1 MSRFDKEALGN
12 ELREGIAS
20 LGLPLNDEQV
30 EKMLAYLALL
40 VKWNSVYNL
49 TSIRDPHDM
58 VKQHL
63 LDSLSA
69 VHAFTQA
76 KNILDVGSGGGLP
89 GIVLAIVFPTASVT
103 MIDGG
108 GLPGIVLA
116 IVFPTASV
124 TMIDIVNK
132 KTAFLTQVKAELKL
146 KNVTVHTGRVELL
159 KVEYLFDVI
168 TSRAFSELNNFI
180 NWSQHL
186 LTEDGRFLA
195 MKGVSPIQEIERL
208 PEGWE
213 VESIEPLQ
221 VPGLNVERHLVHV
234 KKLDSVTL
242 LS

>member
-1 MSRFDKEALGN
+1 MSRFDKDALGQ
-12 ELREGIAS
+12 ELRDGIGH
-20 LGLPLNDEQV
+20 LGLPLNEDQV

-89 GIVLAIVFPTASVT
+89 GIVLAIVFPN
-103 MIDGG
+103 
-108 GLPGIVLA
+108 
-116 IVFPTASV
+116 ASV

-146 KNVTVHTGRVELL
+146 RNVTVHTGRVELL
-159 KVEYLFDVI
+159 KVEQAFDVI

-180 NWSQHL
+180 NWSHHL
-186 LTEDGRFLA
+186 LAEDGRFLA
-195 MKGVSPIQEIERL
+195 MKGISPTQEIERL
-208 PEGWE
+208 PVGWE

-221 VPGLNVERHLVHV
+221 VPGLQVERHLVHV
-234 KKLDSVTL
+234 KKAD
-242 LS
+242 

>member
-12 ELREGIAS
+12 ELRDGIAS
-20 LGLPLNDEQV
+20 LGLPLNEEQV
-30 EKMLAYLALL
+30 EKMLSYLALL
-40 VKWNSVYNL
+40 IKWNSVYNL

-103 MIDGG
+103 MID
-108 GLPGIVLA
+108 
-116 IVFPTASV
+116 
-124 TMIDIVNK
+124 IVNK

-159 KVEYLFDVI
+159 KVEHKFDVI

-180 NWSQHL
+180 NWSHHL

-195 MKGVSPIQEIERL
+195 MKGVSPTQEIERL

-221 VPGLNVERHLVHV
+221 VPGLDVERHLVHV
-234 KKLDSVTL
+234 KKLAL
-242 LS
+242 AN

>member
-103 MIDGG
+103 MID
-108 GLPGIVLA
+108 
-116 IVFPTASV
+116 
-124 TMIDIVNK
+124 IVNK

-159 KVEYLFDVI
+159 KVEHQFDVI

>member
-1 MSRFDKEALGN
+1 MKGFDKVALGA
-12 ELREGIAS
+12 ELSAGVAS
-20 LGLPLNDEQV
+20 LGLPITEEQI

-76 KNILDVGSGGGLP
+76 KNVLDVGSGGGLP
-89 GIVLAIVFPTASVT
+89 GIILAIVFPSTS
-103 MIDGG
+103 I
-108 GLPGIVLA
+108 
-116 IVFPTASV
+116 S
-124 TMIDIVNK
+124 MIDIVNK

-159 KVEYLFDVI
+159 KVENKFDVI
-168 TSRAFSELNNFI
+168 TSRAFSELNNFV
-180 NWSQHL
+180 NWSHHL
-186 LTEDGRFLA
+186 LQEGGRFLA
-195 MKGVSPIQEIERL
+195 MKGVSPSHEIERL

-213 VESIEPLQ
+213 VENIEPLH
-221 VPGLNVERHLVHV
+221 VPGLHVERHLVV
-234 KKLDSVTL
+234 IRKSEN
-242 LS
+242 

>member
-20 LGLPLNDEQV
+20 LGLPLNEEQV

-40 VKWNSVYNL
+40 IKWNSVYNL

-89 GIVLAIVFPTASVT
+89 GIVLAIVFPAT
-103 MIDGG
+103 
-108 GLPGIVLA
+108 
-116 IVFPTASV
+116 SV

-159 KVEYLFDVI
+159 KVEHKFDVI

-186 LTEDGRFLA
+186 LAEDGRFFA
-195 MKGVSPIQEIERL
+195 MKGVSPTQEIERL
-208 PEGWE
+208 PAGWE

-221 VPGLNVERHLVHV
+221 VPSLDVERHLVHV
-234 KKLDSVTL
+234 KRLASAN
-242 LS
+242 

>member
-20 LGLPLNDEQV
+20 LGLPLNEDQV

-40 VKWNSVYNL
+40 IKWNSVYNL

-89 GIVLAIVFPTASVT
+89 GIVLAIVFPA
-103 MIDGG
+103 
-108 GLPGIVLA
+108 
-116 IVFPTASV
+116 ASV
-124 TMIDIVNK
+124 TMIDIVSK

-159 KVEYLFDVI
+159 KVEHKFDVI

-180 NWSQHL
+180 NWSHHL
-186 LTEDGRFLA
+186 LAEDGRFLA
-195 MKGVSPIQEIERL
+195 MKGVSPTQEIERL
-208 PEGWE
+208 PEAWE

-234 KKLDSVTL
+234 KKLVSIN
-242 LS
+242 

>member
-103 MIDGG
+103 MID
-108 GLPGIVLA
+108 
-116 IVFPTASV
+116 
-124 TMIDIVNK
+124 IVNK

-159 KVEYLFDVI
+159 KVEHQFDVI

-213 VESIEPLQ
+213 VERIEPLQ

-234 KKLDSVTL
+234 KKLDSVT
-242 LS
+242 

>member
-20 LGLPLNDEQV
+20 LDLPLNEDQV

-40 VKWNSVYNL
+40 IKWNSVYNL

-103 MIDGG
+103 MID
-108 GLPGIVLA
+108 
-116 IVFPTASV
+116 
-124 TMIDIVNK
+124 IVNK

-159 KVEYLFDVI
+159 KVEHKFDVI
-168 TSRAFSELNNFI
+168 TSRAFSELSNFI

-186 LTEDGRFLA
+186 LAEDGRFLA

-213 VESIEPLQ
+213 VKSIEALQ
-221 VPGLNVERHLVHV
+221 VPGLDVERHLVHV
-234 KKLDSVTL
+234 KKLAAVN
-242 LS
+242 